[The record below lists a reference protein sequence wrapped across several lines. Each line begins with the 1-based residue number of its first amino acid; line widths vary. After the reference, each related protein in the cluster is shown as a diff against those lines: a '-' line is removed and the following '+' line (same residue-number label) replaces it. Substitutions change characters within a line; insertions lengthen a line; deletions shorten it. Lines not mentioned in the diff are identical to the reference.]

1 MLRPSGSVWSV
12 LFVRKQ
18 VQGGSSSDQLDL
30 DPVCG
35 PTGPTGPTGAT
46 GPTGPTGPTACL

>member
-46 GPTGPTGPTACL
+46 GPTGPTACL